1 MMLPMSSDMEDQM
14 TDTKDRTVLEEIE
27 VSGNQL
33 VERVKDLFHEGNI
46 RQLRIIA
53 RDGETQFEVPL
64 TIGVLAGGVVALAA
78 P

>member
-1 MMLPMSSDMEDQM
+1 MSSDMEDQM